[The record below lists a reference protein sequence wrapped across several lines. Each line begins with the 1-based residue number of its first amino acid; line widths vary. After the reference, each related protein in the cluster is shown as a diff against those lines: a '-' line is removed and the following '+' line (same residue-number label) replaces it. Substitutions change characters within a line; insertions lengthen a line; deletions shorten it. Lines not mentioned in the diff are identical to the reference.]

1 MMHDDFTTFND
12 FHDVHAFLYPVVV
25 VLASLP

>member
-1 MMHDDFTTFND
+1 MHNDLTTLND